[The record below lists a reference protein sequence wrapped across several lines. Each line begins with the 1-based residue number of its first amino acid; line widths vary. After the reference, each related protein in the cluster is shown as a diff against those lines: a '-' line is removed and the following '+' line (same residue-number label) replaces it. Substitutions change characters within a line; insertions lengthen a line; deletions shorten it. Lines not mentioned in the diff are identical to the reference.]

1 MDRCGLDGTREHLLG
16 RILLERHI
24 LADEELRRIVGER
37 DSLARSGGRVTLVQL
52 LVRDRKLDPTA
63 FVAIQNEIE
72 VRGRACFA
80 CRRAYLVAPGGPT
93 ACPACG
99 GPALLPQAQP
109 NATAPVPVDYSAS
122 GRFAPKLTPSG
133 RYPQAQFQA
142 LGATRANGSSGRGNA
157 FAPAKPSGSSRLIPS
172 LGPTPHGLTPTG
184 PGSTDPGS
192 AGHSGQGRQGTEL
205 KTLGPY
211 DLLSELG
218 RGGMGVV
225 YKAKHRQ
232 KGQVVALKVLLSG
245 EFASPKMLARFKEEA
260 ATVQKLDHPNI
271 VPIHEVGEID
281 GINYFTMK
289 FVDGDL
295 FQALLK
301 GRGLS
306 ARRGAE
312 VVRDVARGAH
322 HAHEAGIVHRDLKP
336 ANIIVERDS
345 GTPYIMDFGLA
356 KDLDDDKGLSRT
368 GVAIGTP
375 YYMPPEQA
383 QGKHRE
389 IDPRSDVY
397 ALGAI
402 LYEVLARK
410 VPFNAESQT
419 LLLRKIVEEEPVPP
433 SQIRQGVPTDLE
445 TISMKSIRKRKDE
458 RYASAEA
465 LANDIDLALSGQ
477 KIRARPEPFWRPI
490 VRKLQKNPKVPLIIL
505 ACAVLASAA
514 VGYGLYAKSEAD
526 RVKQEDDDRR
536 KKDEEDKKIA
546 QVRAEMA
553 QLIATGHAKR
563 MAARAA
569 TTFASARTSLDEAVE
584 SFGKAAGATGG
595 REAPQAET
603 HDADAELKQQAIYE
617 RALCRIQAGDS
628 TALSSALEDLRTL
641 AGTKTF
647 PSRAHLALGICALR
661 RDHEPARARTDLD
674 AGKTVGEP
682 SESGR
687 RDEDAAAIL
696 CKAYLAVMDNNASL
710 GVSLAHEASGKAD
723 DLGIEAGA
731 AEVYARSVTIFGPAP
746 DVAEADRLVDHLVT
760 VDRWHY
766 FLHCDRAYIH
776 ICINAINQ
784 AMDSVNAAREVW
796 PDGVD
801 LKLVEGFLL
810 AIANRAD
817 DPFQVALSGARR
829 LQPGVA
835 GLNDLEKRYTRALE
849 TAKRRPPP
857 PGRNPTPTP
866 TTQPGAPPSHELWV
880 DVPIEVPPA
889 LGDRTVQ
896 ANNAF
901 ARHDVEAGLKIIDEL
916 AKESPQ
922 TFAYPAW
929 HAKVLVENKRV
940 REAKPYMEQ
949 ALVGGANDPFVI
961 CVAGLYN
968 GALGNSSEARSF
980 FERCIRTSP
989 NLRTPRYLLAQL
1001 LIVQTKD
1008 FPSAETALRPMF
1020 EADPTDTDV
1029 AQYLLDTEKHLIDS
1043 DPGEVAHRYL
1053 YATALQRLQRNEEV
1067 LSFLDEMPAK
1077 WKDTFFVHAERG
1089 IAFWLLKRFDDAEKS
1104 LERAR
1109 AVGTPEENQQLAKV
1123 QSDLR
1128 TLAPR

>member
-1 MDRCGLDGTREHLLG
+1 LDGTREHLLG
-16 RILLERHI
+16 RILLERRI
-24 LADEELRRIVGER
+24 LADEELRRFIGEQA
-37 DSLARSGGRVTLVQL
+37 SAASNGGRVTLIQL

-63 FVAIQNEIE
+63 FVALQNEIE
-72 VRGRACFA
+72 LRGRACFT
-80 CRRAYLVAPGGPT
+80 CRRAYLVAPGGPA
-93 ACPACG
+93 ACPTCG
-99 GPALLPQAQP
+99 GPALLPALANGGAQA
-109 NATAPVPVDYSAS
+109 PVDYSAS

-133 RYPQAQFQA
+133 RYPMTQFPA
-142 LGATRANGSSGRGNA
+142 MAATRANGSSGRGNA

-172 LGPTPHGLTPTG
+172 VGPTPHNFTPTS

-192 AGHSGQGRQGTEL
+192 AGHGNQGRQGTEL

-211 DLLSELG
+211 DLISELG

-232 KGQVVALKVLLSG
+232 TGQIVALKVLLSG

-260 ATVQKLDHPNI
+260 ATVQKLDHPNV

-281 GINYFTMK
+281 GIHYFTMK

-312 VVRDVARGAH
+312 IVRDVARGAH

-336 ANIIVERDS
+336 ANIIVEHDS

-433 SQIRQGVPTDLE
+433 SQIRQGVPPDLE
-445 TISMKSIRKRKDE
+445 TISLKAIRKRKDE
-458 RYASAEA
+458 RYVSAEA
-465 LANDIDLALSGQ
+465 LARDIDLALSGQ
-477 KIRARPEPFWRPI
+477 KIKARREPFWRPF
-490 VRKLQKNPKVPLIIL
+490 VRKLQKNPKVPLIVL
-505 ACAVLASAA
+505 GCGLLASTAI
-514 VGYGLYAKSEAD
+514 GYGLYAKAEAD
-526 RVKQEDDDRR
+526 RIKVEEDERR
-536 KKDEEDKKIA
+536 KKEEEERKLA
-546 QVRAEMA
+546 QLRADLT

-569 TTFASARTSLDEAVE
+569 TTFASARTSLDEAAE
-584 SFGKAAGATGG
+584 SFGKVAQN
-595 REAPQAET
+595 EA
-603 HDADAELKQQAIYE
+603 DAAELKAQATYE

-628 TALSSALEDLRTL
+628 TVLTQALEDLRGL

-647 PSRAHLALGICALR
+647 PSRAHLALGVFALR
-661 RDHEPARARTDLD
+661 RDHEPARARTDFD

-687 RDEDAAAIL
+687 RDEDAAALL

-723 DLGIEAGA
+723 DLGVEAGA
-731 AEVYARSVTIFGPAP
+731 AEAYARTATIYGPAP
-746 DVAEADRLVDHLVT
+746 DVAEADRLVDHLIT

-766 FLHCDRAYIH
+766 FIHCDRAYIH

-801 LKLVEGFLL
+801 LKLTEGFLL
-810 AIANRAD
+810 SVANHTEE
-817 DPFQVALSGARR
+817 PFRVALSGARR
-829 LQPGVA
+829 MQPGAA
-835 GLNDLEKRYTRALE
+835 GLSDLERRYGKALE
-849 TAKRRPPP
+849 IAGRRPGPPPSNNNPP
-857 PGRNPTPTP
+857 PGPVPV
-866 TTQPGAPPSHELWV
+866 GPPSHELWT
-880 DVPIEVPPA
+880 DVQIEVPP
-889 LGDRTVQ
+889 GFDDRTMQ

-901 ARHDVEAGLKIIDEL
+901 ARGNVEEGLKLLDQM
-916 AKESPQ
+916 AKDSPKSSC
-922 TFAYPAW
+922 YPAW
-929 HAKVLVENKRV
+929 HARILVENKKF

-949 ALVGGANDPFVI
+949 ALAVGPNDPFVNT
-961 CVAGLYN
+961 VAGFYYGKIGN
-968 GALGNSSEARSF
+968 ALESRAC
-980 FERCIRTSP
+980 FERCLSVNP
-989 NLRTPRYLLAQL
+989 NLRTPRYYLAQL
-1001 LIVQTKD
+1001 CIQAKD
-1008 FPSAETALRPMF
+1008 YEVAVGVLKPVFD
-1020 EADPTDTDV
+1020 ADPTDNDV
-1029 AQYLLDTEKHLIDS
+1029 ARLILEAAKKLLDARPDAIE
-1043 DPGEVAHRYL
+1043 PRML
-1053 YATALQRLQRNEEV
+1053 YATALRHLERLDEE
-1067 LSFLDEMPAK
+1067 LRFLDQSPAPLQGN
-1077 WKDTFFVHAERG
+1077 FFILAERG
-1089 IAFWLLKRFDDAEKS
+1089 IALWLSKRFDDAEKCFDK
-1104 LERAR
+1104 AR
-1109 AVGTPEENQQLAKV
+1109 AIGTSDEKAQLDQVQQQLR
-1123 QSDLR
+1123 LH
-1128 TLAPR
+1128 APRNG